1 MTVKDILIL
10 SSEIIDRKDL
20 SDYFK
25 NGSSETS
32 IDVTDDAQTMLNC
45 YNLVVSQIISEYY
58 RLKTIE
64 KFTTIDGVF
73 EYKNLQKNAFSVIS
87 VLDENH
93 NKVDAKI
100 YQTKLLTKIK
110 TGYIE
115 YEYIPKNQDIQDEF
129 IFEKTPINSR
139 IVALGVA
146 SEYLFVKGCFAE
158 SENYNRKFLNAVL
171 SAISKSGKIIIPA
184 RKWF

>member
-1 MTVKDILIL
+1 MTVKEILIL
-10 SSEIIDRKDL
+10 CADISDRKDL
-20 SDYFK
+20 ATYLIE
-25 NGSSETS
+25 GSSDISPDTSFDAET
-32 IDVTDDAQTMLNC
+32 LLKC
-45 YNLVVSQIISEYY
+45 YNITISEIATEYY

-115 YEYIPKNQDIQDEF
+115 YEYIPKNQEIQDEF

>member
-45 YNLVVSQIISEYY
+45 YILVVSQIISEYY

-100 YQTKLLTKIK
+100 
-110 TGYIE
+110 
-115 YEYIPKNQDIQDEF
+115 
-129 IFEKTPINSR
+129 
-139 IVALGVA
+139 
-146 SEYLFVKGCFAE
+146 
-158 SENYNRKFLNAVL
+158 
-171 SAISKSGKIIIPA
+171 
-184 RKWF
+184 